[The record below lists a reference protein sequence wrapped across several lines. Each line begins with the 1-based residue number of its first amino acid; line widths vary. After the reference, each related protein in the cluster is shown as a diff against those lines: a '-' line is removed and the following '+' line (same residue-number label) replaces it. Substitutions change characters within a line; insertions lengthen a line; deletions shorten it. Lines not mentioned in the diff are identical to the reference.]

1 MKALIQRVAGARV
14 ETGGNVIS
22 EISKGMLVLLG
33 IEKGDTQTDLE
44 YMARKVSL
52 LRIFEDRNGKMN
64 CSLQDIGGSV
74 LVVSQFTLAANCRK
88 GNRPSFENAEIP
100 QRAKLLYD
108 EFIHSLRKKEIQTE
122 AGAFGA
128 YMQISLINDGPV
140 TILLN
145 SNE

>member
-14 ETGGNVIS
+14 EIGGNVIS
-22 EISKGMLVLLG
+22 EIGKGMLVLIG

-88 GNRPSFENAEIP
+88 GNRPSFENAETP
-100 QRAKLLYD
+100 QRAKKLYD
-108 EFIHSLRKKEIQTE
+108 EFIHSLRKKEIKTE

-128 YMQISLINDGPV
+128 YMHISLINDGPV

>member
-14 ETGGNVIS
+14 EIGGNVIS
-22 EISKGMLVLLG
+22 EIGKGMLVLLG

-88 GNRPSFENAEIP
+88 GNRPSFENAETP
-100 QRAKLLYD
+100 QRAKKLYD
-108 EFIHSLRKKEIQTE
+108 EFIHSLRKKEIKTE
-122 AGAFGA
+122 AGTFGA
-128 YMQISLINDGPV
+128 YMHISLINDGPV